1 MKKIIT
7 IALLIAFCTEP
18 SVFAA
23 TMNNVNQTNMQRQIS
38 SNQSA
43 IQNRQNM
50 QNMPVNYNQ
59 NMSRI
64 NTNQYNNQYS
74 NQYGNSYNNSYNNP
88 YNMNQMPYEEVQLNP
103 NAFSNNYQSSV
114 QNNQFF
120 ELSPIE
126 KLFNGKE
133 VEVSGNPLQQIGY
146 DLFTS
151 TTSSVNG
158 TAGKFDSNYKLNIGE
173 KVNVYLFGDSI
184 DVMAISGANLLN
196 PTTKTE
202 VDSKGFIFVQGIGL
216 VKAEN
221 RSIGEVENEVNRLA
235 SQKYKSIKV
244 KLTIASGQEFS
255 VFVYGQVNRPGKILV
270 GNNSSILDALNAAGG
285 VKKTGTLR
293 NITYTSNNKS
303 RSVDIYKALFSGN
316 DDGIILRPNDK
327 IFVDKIGE
335 VVAIKNGVTVPG
347 IYEIKNGEN
356 LQKVINFAGGLLP
369 ATQVTEVT
377 LTGYNA
383 NSKQRSAENIAWN
396 EAKNTKLKSG
406 DAVEFRELY
415 NTAENVVTIQGNVK
429 HPATY
434 AYKEGM
440 RLSDILKS
448 EDELLEET
456 FINQAVI
463 RRISGKDNSI
473 ETIPIFLKEFFA
485 GMNDPVLQPKDI
497 INVYKNTNSMFVD
510 VYGCINIPKHLT
522 YVTDMTLNDVM
533 TDIQFLESDVDD
545 KNSEDNKETEISYK
559 GSVEE
564 NNVQLTA
571 GTANSNKL
579 IPAENVAVEITGAD
593 GTTQV
598 YYLYDIM
605 INSDRIKTIPILP
618 EDKIFFRTLRGNEI
632 MKTVKVSGFVKKPGT
647 YTFVEGKRLVDMLE
661 MAGGL
666 TSEADLRGIVFK
678 RTNLQGK
685 QVELAHKNNER
696 DIKLIEGRMA
706 SAYKP
711 TEGDQESKM
720 QMLEMLKADDLTI
733 AKKYN
738 GQIALNI
745 KSNDLDKIRDLDNI
759 EVQDGD
765 DIYIPRTSNHVSVIG
780 EVYNEQSFVFKKGA
794 NAKYYI
800 KEVGGYTP
808 NANKFRLYKV
818 SVNGRAEKISNH
830 SDIEPGDTI
839 VVPRRIAGNDW
850 ITPVC
855 DTLKGIASIIVMAF
869 AINKW

>member
-1 MKKIIT
+1 MKKIF
-7 IALLIAFCTEP
+7 ALLLLMIFCFEPAAFAVQET
-18 SVFAA
+18 AA
-23 TMNNVNQTNMQRQIS
+23 ETKVQHF
-38 SNQSA
+38 QSEDEH
-43 IQNRQNM
+43 
-50 QNMPVNYNQ
+50 VH
-59 NMSRI
+59 
-64 NTNQYNNQYS
+64 
-74 NQYGNSYNNSYNNP
+74 
-88 YNMNQMPYEEVQLNP
+88 LD
-103 NAFSNNYQSSV
+103 AFDNNYQDVIDSKLPQAST
-114 QNNQFF
+114 
-120 ELSPIE
+120 LSPIE
-126 KLFNGKE
+126 KLFNDKS
-133 VEVSGNPLQQIGY
+133 VEVSGTPLKQVGY

-151 TTSSVNG
+151 TTSSVTG
-158 TAGKFDSNYKLNIGE
+158 TTGKYDNNYKLSIGE
-173 KVNVYLFGDSI
+173 RVNVYLYGDSL

-202 VDSKGFIFVQGIGL
+202 VDSKGAIFIQGVGL
-216 VKAEN
+216 IKAEN
-221 RSIGEVENEVNRLA
+221 RSLSDVEAEANRLA
-235 SQKYKSIKV
+235 SQKYKSLRV
-244 KLTIASGQEFS
+244 KLTVASGQEFS
-255 VFVYGQVNRPGKILV
+255 VFVYGQVARPGKILV
-270 GNNSSILDALNAAGG
+270 GNNSSVMDALNSAGG

-293 NITYTSNNKS
+293 NITYTSNGKS
-303 RSVDIYKALFSGN
+303 KSVDLYKALFSGN

-327 IFVDKIGE
+327 IFVDKIGD
-335 VVAIKNGVTVPG
+335 VVAVKNGVTVPG
-347 IYEIKNGEN
+347 IYEIKDGEN
-356 LQKVINFAGGLLP
+356 LQKIVTFAGGLLP

-377 LTGYNA
+377 LTGLDA
-383 NSKQRSAENIAWN
+383 SSKQRVAQNIAWDD
-396 EAKNTKLKSG
+396 AKNTKLKSG

-415 NTAENVVTIQGNVK
+415 NTAENIVTIQGNVK

-463 RRISGKDNSI
+463 RRVSGKDNSI
-473 ETIPIFLKEFFA
+473 ETIPVFLKEFFA
-485 GMNDPVLQPKDI
+485 GMNDPVLQPRDV

-522 YVTDMTLNDVM
+522 YTTGMTLNDVM
-533 TDIQFLESDVDD
+533 TDIQFLESDVDT
-545 KNSEDNKETEISYK
+545 KTPEETKEPEVSYK

-564 NNVQLTA
+564 NDVQLTA
-571 GTANSNKL
+571 ATANSNKL
-579 IPAENVAVEITGAD
+579 IPAENVAVEITSTNGAV
-593 GTTQV
+593 QL

-605 INSDRIKTIPILP
+605 INSDRIKSIKIMPD
-618 EDKIFFRTLRGNEI
+618 DKIFFRTLRGNEI
-632 MKTVKVSGFVKKPGT
+632 MKTVKVSGFVKKPGI
-647 YTFVEGKRLVDMLE
+647 YTFVEGKRLKDMIE
-661 MAGGL
+661 TAGGL
-666 TSEADLRGIVFK
+666 TQEADLRGIVFK

-696 DIKLIEGRMA
+696 DIKLIEGRIA

-711 TEGDQESKM
+711 TEGDQKSKM
-720 QMLEMLKADDLTI
+720 DMLEMLKADDLNI
-733 AKKYN
+733 ADKYN

-745 KSNDLDKIRDLDNI
+745 QSNNLDKIKDLDNI

-818 SVNGRAEKISNH
+818 SVNGRAEKISNG
-830 SDIEPGDTI
+830 SSIEPGDTI

>member
-1 MKKIIT
+1 MKKII
-7 IALLIAFCTEP
+7 ALLLLMTFCTEAYCFAEP
-18 SVFAA
+18 SIRQEESKVKQVQ
-23 TMNNVNQTNMQRQIS
+23 NEEEHVN
-38 SNQSA
+38 
-43 IQNRQNM
+43 
-50 QNMPVNYNQ
+50 
-59 NMSRI
+59 
-64 NTNQYNNQYS
+64 
-74 NQYGNSYNNSYNNP
+74 
-88 YNMNQMPYEEVQLNP
+88 LD
-103 NAFSNNYQSSV
+103 AFQNNYQNVINPQSV
-114 QNNQFF
+114 HTIQ
-120 ELSPIE
+120 LSPIE

-133 VEVSGNPLQQIGY
+133 SEITGTPLQQVGY

-158 TAGKFDSNYKLNIGE
+158 TAGKFDNNYKLSIGE
-173 KVNVYLFGDSI
+173 KVNVYLYGDSI

-196 PTTKTE
+196 PNTKTE
-202 VDSKGFIFVQGIGL
+202 VDSKGSIFIQGVGL

-221 RSIGEVENEVNRLA
+221 RTISEVENEANRLA

-244 KLTIASGQEFS
+244 KLTVASGQEFS

-270 GNNSSILDALNAAGG
+270 GNNSSIIDALNAAGG

-303 RSVDIYKALFSGN
+303 KNVDIYKALFSGN

-327 IFVDKIGE
+327 IFVDRIGD

-356 LQKVINFAGGLLP
+356 LQKIITFAGGLLP

-377 LTGYNA
+377 LTGYDA
-383 NSKQRSAENIAWN
+383 NSKQRTAENIAWN

-415 NTAENVVTIQGNVK
+415 NTAENIVTIQGNVK

-473 ETIPIFLKEFFA
+473 ETIPVFLKEFFA
-485 GMNDPVLQPKDI
+485 GMNDPVLKPKDI
-497 INVYKNTNSMFVD
+497 INVYKHTNSMFVD
-510 VYGCINIPKHLT
+510 VYGCVNIPKHLT
-522 YVTDMTLNDVM
+522 YTSNMMLNDVM
-533 TDIQFLESDVDD
+533 TDIQFLESDVDVKD
-545 KNSEDNKETEISYK
+545 TEDTKEPEVAYK

-564 NNVQLTA
+564 NDVQLA
-571 GTANSNKL
+571 GGTANSNKL
-579 IPAENVAVEITGAD
+579 IPAENVAVEITSTD

-605 INSDRIKTIPILP
+605 INSDRIKSIAIMP
-618 EDKIFFRTLRGNEI
+618 EDKIFFRTLRGNEV
-632 MKTVKVSGFVKKPGT
+632 MKTVKVSGFVKKPGVF
-647 YTFVEGKRLVDMLE
+647 TFVEGKRLKDMIE

-666 TSEADLRGIVFK
+666 TSEADLRGVVFK

-711 TEGDQESKM
+711 TEGDQKSKM
-720 QMLEMLKADDLTI
+720 EMLEMLKADDLTL
-733 AKKYN
+733 ATKYN

-745 KSNDLDKIRDLDNI
+745 KSNDLDKIKDIDNI

-780 EVYNEQSFVFKKGA
+780 EVYNEQSFVYKKGS

-818 SVNGRAEKISNH
+818 SVNGRAEKIGNGSN
-830 SDIEPGDTI
+830 IEPGDTI

>member
-1 MKKIIT
+1 MKKII
-7 IALLIAFCTEP
+7 ALLLLMTFCTETG
-18 SVFAA
+18 VFAS
-23 TMNNVNQTNMQRQIS
+23 TINNPNQMNTSSTSQMNMQYQYQGTQSQNVSSKLRQV
-38 SNQSA
+38 
-43 IQNRQNM
+43 QN
-50 QNMPVNYNQ
+50 
-59 NMSRI
+59 
-64 NTNQYNNQYS
+64 
-74 NQYGNSYNNSYNNP
+74 
-88 YNMNQMPYEEVQLNP
+88 EEVQLNT
-103 NAFSNNYQSSV
+103 NAFSNNYQTSL
-114 QNNQFF
+114 QTNQQTF

-133 VEVSGNPLQQIGY
+133 SEITGTPLQQVGY

-158 TAGKFDSNYKLNIGE
+158 TAGKFDNNYKLSIGE
-173 KVNVYLFGDSI
+173 KVNVYLYGDSI

-202 VDSKGFIFVQGIGL
+202 VDSKGSIFIQGVGL

-221 RSIGEVENEVNRLA
+221 RTISEVENEANRLA

-244 KLTIASGQEFS
+244 KLTVASGQEFS

-270 GNNSSILDALNAAGG
+270 GNNSSIIDALNAAGG

-303 RSVDIYKALFSGN
+303 KNVDIYKALFSGN

-327 IFVDKIGE
+327 IFVDRIGD

-356 LQKVINFAGGLLP
+356 LQKIITFAGGLLP

-377 LTGYNA
+377 LTGYDA
-383 NSKQRSAENIAWN
+383 NSKQRTAENIAWN

-406 DAVEFRELY
+406 DAIEFRELY
-415 NTAENVVTIQGNVK
+415 NTAENIVTIQGNVK

-473 ETIPIFLKEFFA
+473 ETIPVFLKEFFA
-485 GMNDPVLQPKDI
+485 GMNDPVLKPKDI

-510 VYGCINIPKHLT
+510 VYGCVNIPKHLT
-522 YVTDMTLNDVM
+522 YTSNMMLNDVM
-533 TDIQFLESDVDD
+533 TDIQFLESDVDVKD
-545 KNSEDNKETEISYK
+545 TEDTKEPEVAYK

-564 NNVQLTA
+564 NDVQLTA

-579 IPAENVAVEITGAD
+579 IPAENVAVEITSTD

-605 INSDRIKTIPILP
+605 INSDRIKSIPIMP
-618 EDKIFFRTLRGNEI
+618 EDKIFFRTLRGNEV
-632 MKTVKVSGFVKKPGT
+632 MKTVKVSGFVKKPGVF
-647 YTFVEGKRLVDMLE
+647 TFVEGKRLKDMIE

-666 TSEADLRGIVFK
+666 TSEADLRGVVFK

-711 TEGDQESKM
+711 TEADQESKM
-720 QMLEMLKADDLTI
+720 QMLEMLKADDLTL
-733 AKKYN
+733 ATKYN

-780 EVYNEQSFVFKKGA
+780 EVYNEQSFVYKKGS

-818 SVNGRAEKISNH
+818 SVNGRAEKIGNGSN
-830 SDIEPGDTI
+830 IEPGDTI

>member
-1 MKKIIT
+1 MKKIF
-7 IALLIAFCTEP
+7 ALLLIITFCFEPAAFA
-18 SVFAA
+18 V
-23 TMNNVNQTNMQRQIS
+23 VN
-38 SNQSA
+38 
-43 IQNRQNM
+43 
-50 QNMPVNYNQ
+50 
-59 NMSRI
+59 
-64 NTNQYNNQYS
+64 NTNSQSQNQQQMNAQVQMTQGAAYS
-74 NQYGNSYNNSYNNP
+74 NY
-88 YNMNQMPYEEVQLNP
+88 QMPTTQYQPQSQAVSSRLRQVQNEEVELNT
-103 NAFSNNYQSSV
+103 NAFSNNYQTSLQTNS
-114 QNNQFF
+114 QFSM
-120 ELSPIE
+120 LSPIE

-133 VEVSGNPLQQIGY
+133 SELTGTPLQQVGY

-151 TTSSVNG
+151 TTSSMTG
-158 TAGKFDSNYKLNIGE
+158 TTGKFDNNYKLNIGE
-173 KVNVYLFGDSI
+173 RVNVYLYGDSM

-202 VDSKGFIFVQGIGL
+202 VDSKGSIFIQGVGL
-216 VKAEN
+216 IKAEN
-221 RSIGEVENEVNRLA
+221 RTISEVESEANRLA
-235 SQKYKSIKV
+235 SQKYKSLRV
-244 KLTIASGQEFS
+244 KLTVASGQEFS
-255 VFVYGQVNRPGKILV
+255 VFVYGQVTRPGKILV
-270 GNNSSILDALNAAGG
+270 GNNSSVMDALNAAGG

-293 NITYTSNNKS
+293 NITYTSNGKS
-303 RSVDIYKALFSGN
+303 KSVDLYKALFSGN

-327 IFVDKIGE
+327 IFVDKIGD

-347 IYEIKNGEN
+347 IYEIKEGEN
-356 LQKVINFAGGLLP
+356 LQKIITFAGGLLP

-377 LTGYNA
+377 LTGLDA
-383 NSKQRSAENIAWN
+383 TSKQRVAQNIAWN
-396 EAKNTKLKSG
+396 DAKNTKLKSG

-485 GMNDPVLQPKDI
+485 GMNDPVLQPKDV

-522 YVTDMTLNDVM
+522 YITGMTLNDVM
-533 TDIQFLESDVDD
+533 TDIQFLESDVDT
-545 KNSEDNKETEISYK
+545 KTPEETKEPEVSYK
-559 GSVEE
+559 GSVEK
-564 NNVQLTA
+564 NDVQLA
-571 GTANSNKL
+571 AATANSNKL
-579 IPAENVAVEITGAD
+579 IPAENIAVEITSTNGA
-593 GTTQV
+593 TQV

-605 INSDRIKTIPILP
+605 INSDRIKSIPIMP
-618 EDKIFFRTLRGNEI
+618 DDKIFFRTLRGNEV
-632 MKTVKVSGFVKKPGT
+632 MKTVKVSGFVKKPGI
-647 YTFVEGKRLVDMLE
+647 YTFVEGKRLVDMIE

-666 TSEADLRGIVFK
+666 TQEADLRGIVFK

-696 DIKLIEGRMA
+696 DIKLIEGRIA

-711 TEGDQESKM
+711 TEGDQKSKM
-720 QMLEMLKADDLTI
+720 DMLEMLKADDQNI
-733 AKKYN
+733 ANKYN

-745 KSNDLDKIRDLDNI
+745 QNNNLDKIKDLDNI

-818 SVNGRAEKISNH
+818 SVNGRAEKISNG
-830 SDIEPGDTI
+830 SSIEPGDTI

>member
-1 MKKIIT
+1 MKKII
-7 IALLIAFCTEP
+7 ALLLILTFSTELTAFASAAGVSARLRDVQEEDIELNADAFSDNYQP
-18 SVFAA
+18 SV
-23 TMNNVNQTNMQRQIS
+23 QTAMEPHN
-38 SNQSA
+38 
-43 IQNRQNM
+43 
-50 QNMPVNYNQ
+50 
-59 NMSRI
+59 
-64 NTNQYNNQYS
+64 
-74 NQYGNSYNNSYNNP
+74 
-88 YNMNQMPYEEVQLNP
+88 
-103 NAFSNNYQSSV
+103 
-114 QNNQFF
+114 
-120 ELSPIE
+120 LSPIE

-133 VEVSGNPLQQIGY
+133 SEVTGTPLRQIGY

-151 TTSSVNG
+151 TSSSVNG
-158 TAGKFDSNYKLNIGE
+158 TAGKFDGNYRLSIGE
-173 KVNVYLFGDSI
+173 KVNVYLYGDSI
-184 DVMAISGANLLN
+184 DVMAISGTNLLH
-196 PTTKTE
+196 PTTRTE
-202 VDSKGFIFVQGIGL
+202 VDSKGYIFVQGIGL

-221 RSIGEVENEVNRLA
+221 RSIAEVEGEVNRMA
-235 SQKYKSIKV
+235 SQKFKSLKV
-244 KLTIASGQEFS
+244 KLTVATGQEFS
-255 VFVYGQVNRPGKILV
+255 VFVYGQVNRPGRILV

-293 NITYTSNNKS
+293 NITYSSNGKT
-303 RSVDIYKALFSGN
+303 RGVDLYKALFSGN

-327 IFVDKIGE
+327 IFVDKVGS

-347 IYEIKNGEN
+347 IYEIKSGED
-356 LQKVINFAGGLLP
+356 LQSIVTFAGGILP

-377 LTGYNA
+377 LTGYDTA
-383 NSKQRSAENIAWN
+383 SKQRTAENVAWN
-396 EAKNTKLKSG
+396 EAKTTKLKSG
-406 DAVEFRELY
+406 DSVEFRELY
-415 NTAENVVTIQGNVK
+415 NMAENIVTIQGNVK
-429 HPATY
+429 HPTTY

-473 ETIPIFLKEFFA
+473 ETIPVFLKEFFA
-485 GMNDPVLQPKDI
+485 GMNDPVLKPRDI
-497 INVYKNTNSMFVD
+497 INVYRNTNSMFVD
-510 VYGCINIPKHLT
+510 VYGCINTPKHLT
-522 YVTDMTLNDVM
+522 YTSNMTLNDVM
-533 TDIQFLESDVDD
+533 TDIQFLESDVEVKDD
-545 KNSEDNKETEISYK
+545 ADSNEAEVSYK

-564 NNVQLTA
+564 NEVQLTA

-579 IPAENVAVEITGAD
+579 LPAENVAVEITSASGA
-593 GTTQV
+593 TRV

-605 INSDRIKTIPILP
+605 INSDRIKTIPIAP
-618 EDKIFFRTLRGNEI
+618 DDKIFFRTLRGNEV

-647 YTFVEGKRLVDMLE
+647 YTFVEGKRLVDMIEL
-661 MAGGL
+661 AGGL
-666 TSEADLRGIVFK
+666 TPEADLRGVVFK

-696 DIKLIEGRMA
+696 DIKLLEGRIA

-711 TEGDQESKM
+711 SEGDQQAKM
-720 QMLEMLKADDLTI
+720 QMLEMLKEDNHTI
-733 AKKYN
+733 ARKYN

-745 KSNDLDKIRDLDNI
+745 KNNDLNKVKDIDNI

-765 DIYIPRTSNHVSVIG
+765 DIYIPRVSNHVSVIG
-780 EVYNEQSFVFKKGA
+780 EVYNEQSFVYKKGS
-794 NAKYYI
+794 NARYYI

-818 SVNGRAEKISNH
+818 SVNGRAEKISSCSN
-830 SDIEPGDTI
+830 IEPGDTI

-850 ITPVC
+850 ITPIC

>member
-23 TMNNVNQTNMQRQIS
+23 TMNNVNQTNMQRQIN

-74 NQYGNSYNNSYNNP
+74 NQYGNSYNNS

>member
-1 MKKIIT
+1 MKKIF
-7 IALLIAFCTEP
+7 ALLLLTIFCFEPAAF
-18 SVFAA
+18 AI
-23 TMNNVNQTNMQRQIS
+23 VN
-38 SNQSA
+38 
-43 IQNRQNM
+43 
-50 QNMPVNYNQ
+50 
-59 NMSRI
+59 
-64 NTNQYNNQYS
+64 NTNSQIQG
-74 NQYGNSYNNSYNNP
+74 QP
-88 YNMNQMPYEEVQLNP
+88 QMNAQVQMTNGVQQTSISAPQSQSVSSRLRQVQNEEVELNT
-103 NAFSNNYQSSV
+103 NAFSNNYQSSL
-114 QNNQFF
+114 QTNPQAAL
-120 ELSPIE
+120 LSPIE

-133 VEVSGNPLQQIGY
+133 SEISGTPLQQVGY

-151 TTSSVNG
+151 TTSSMTG
-158 TAGKFDSNYKLNIGE
+158 TTGKFDNNYKLNIGE
-173 KVNVYLFGDSI
+173 RVNVYLYGDSL

-202 VDSKGFIFVQGIGL
+202 VDSKGSIFIQGVGL

-221 RSIGEVENEVNRLA
+221 RTISEVENEANRLA
-235 SQKYKSIKV
+235 SQKYKSLRV
-244 KLTIASGQEFS
+244 KLTVASGQEFS
-255 VFVYGQVNRPGKILV
+255 VFVYGQVTRPGKILV
-270 GNNSSILDALNAAGG
+270 GNNSSVMDALNAAGG

-293 NITYTSNNKS
+293 NITYTSNGKS
-303 RSVDIYKALFSGN
+303 KSVDLYKALFSGN

-327 IFVDKIGE
+327 IFVDKIGD

-347 IYEIKNGEN
+347 IYEIKEGEN
-356 LQKVINFAGGLLP
+356 LQKIITFAGGLLP

-377 LTGYNA
+377 LTGLDA
-383 NSKQRSAENIAWN
+383 NSKQRVAQNIAWN

-415 NTAENVVTIQGNVK
+415 NTAENIVTIQGNVK

-473 ETIPIFLKEFFA
+473 ETIPVFLKEFFA
-485 GMNDPVLQPKDI
+485 GMNDPVLQPRDI

-510 VYGCINIPKHLT
+510 VYGCINLPKHLT
-522 YVTDMTLNDVM
+522 YTTGMTLNDVM
-533 TDIQFLESDVDD
+533 TDIQFLESDVDA
-545 KNSEDNKETEISYK
+545 KTPEETKEPEVSYK
-559 GSVEE
+559 GSVEKDD
-564 NNVQLTA
+564 VQLA
-571 GTANSNKL
+571 GGTANSNKL
-579 IPAENVAVEITGAD
+579 IPAENVAVEITSSTGA
-593 GTTQV
+593 TQV

-605 INSDRIKTIPILP
+605 INSDRIKSIPIMP
-618 EDKIFFRTLRGNEI
+618 DDKIFFRTLRGNEV
-632 MKTVKVSGFVKKPGT
+632 MKTVKVSGFVKKPGI
-647 YTFVEGKRLVDMLE
+647 YTFVEGKRLVDMIE

-666 TSEADLRGIVFK
+666 TQEADLRGIVFK

-696 DIKLIEGRMA
+696 DIKLIEGRIA

-711 TEGDQESKM
+711 TEGDQKSKM
-720 QMLEMLKADDLTI
+720 DMLEMLKADDMNI
-733 AKKYN
+733 ADKYN

-745 KSNDLDKIRDLDNI
+745 QNNNLDKIKDIDNI

-818 SVNGRAEKISNH
+818 SVNGRAEKISNG
-830 SDIEPGDTI
+830 SSIEPGDTI

>member
-1 MKKIIT
+1 MKKII
-7 IALLIAFCTEP
+7 ALLLLMTFCTEAYCFAEP
-18 SVFAA
+18 SIRQEESKVKQVQ
-23 TMNNVNQTNMQRQIS
+23 NEEEHVN
-38 SNQSA
+38 
-43 IQNRQNM
+43 
-50 QNMPVNYNQ
+50 
-59 NMSRI
+59 
-64 NTNQYNNQYS
+64 
-74 NQYGNSYNNSYNNP
+74 
-88 YNMNQMPYEEVQLNP
+88 LD
-103 NAFSNNYQSSV
+103 AFQNNYQNVINPQSV
-114 QNNQFF
+114 HTIQ
-120 ELSPIE
+120 LSPIE

-133 VEVSGNPLQQIGY
+133 SEITGTPLQQVGY

-158 TAGKFDSNYKLNIGE
+158 TAGKFDNNYKLSIGE
-173 KVNVYLFGDSI
+173 KVNVYLYGDSI

-196 PTTKTE
+196 PNTKTE
-202 VDSKGFIFVQGIGL
+202 VDSKGSIFIQGVGL

-221 RSIGEVENEVNRLA
+221 RTISEVENEANRLA

-244 KLTIASGQEFS
+244 KLTVASGQEFS

-270 GNNSSILDALNAAGG
+270 GNNSSIIDALNAAGG

-303 RSVDIYKALFSGN
+303 KNVDIYKALFSGN

-327 IFVDKIGE
+327 IFVDRIGD

-356 LQKVINFAGGLLP
+356 LQKIITFAGGLLP

-377 LTGYNA
+377 LTGYDT
-383 NSKQRSAENIAWN
+383 NSKQRTAENIAWN

-415 NTAENVVTIQGNVK
+415 NTAENIVTIQGNVK

-473 ETIPIFLKEFFA
+473 ETIPVFLKEFFA
-485 GMNDPVLQPKDI
+485 GMNDPVLKPKDI

-510 VYGCINIPKHLT
+510 VYGCVNIPKHLT
-522 YVTDMTLNDVM
+522 YTSNMMLNDVM
-533 TDIQFLESDVDD
+533 TDLQFLESDVDV
-545 KNSEDNKETEISYK
+545 KETEDTKEPEVAYK

-564 NNVQLTA
+564 NDVQLA
-571 GTANSNKL
+571 GGTANSNKL
-579 IPAENVAVEITGAD
+579 IPAENVAVEITSTD

-605 INSDRIKTIPILP
+605 INSDRIKSIAIMP
-618 EDKIFFRTLRGNEI
+618 EDKIFFRTLRGNEV
-632 MKTVKVSGFVKKPGT
+632 MKTVKVSGFVKKPGVF
-647 YTFVEGKRLVDMLE
+647 TFVEGKRLKDMIE

-666 TSEADLRGIVFK
+666 TSEADLRGVVFK

-711 TEGDQESKM
+711 TEGDQKSKM
-720 QMLEMLKADDLTI
+720 EMLEMLKADDLTL
-733 AKKYN
+733 ATKYN

-745 KSNDLDKIRDLDNI
+745 KSNDLDKIKDIDNI

-780 EVYNEQSFVFKKGA
+780 EVYNEQSFVYKKGS

-818 SVNGRAEKISNH
+818 SVNGRAEKIGNGSN
-830 SDIEPGDTI
+830 IEPGDTI

>member
-1 MKKIIT
+1 MKKII
-7 IALLIAFCTEP
+7 ALLLLMTFCTEAYCFAEP
-18 SVFAA
+18 SIRQEESKVKQVQ
-23 TMNNVNQTNMQRQIS
+23 NEEEHVN
-38 SNQSA
+38 
-43 IQNRQNM
+43 
-50 QNMPVNYNQ
+50 
-59 NMSRI
+59 
-64 NTNQYNNQYS
+64 
-74 NQYGNSYNNSYNNP
+74 
-88 YNMNQMPYEEVQLNP
+88 LD
-103 NAFSNNYQSSV
+103 AFQNNYQNVINPQSV
-114 QNNQFF
+114 HTIQ
-120 ELSPIE
+120 LSPIE

-133 VEVSGNPLQQIGY
+133 SEITGTPLQQVGY

-158 TAGKFDSNYKLNIGE
+158 TAGKFDNNYKLSIGE
-173 KVNVYLFGDSI
+173 KVNVYLYGDSI

-196 PTTKTE
+196 PNTKTE
-202 VDSKGFIFVQGIGL
+202 VDSKGSIFIQGVGL

-221 RSIGEVENEVNRLA
+221 RTISEVENEANRLA

-244 KLTIASGQEFS
+244 KLTVASGQEFS

-270 GNNSSILDALNAAGG
+270 GNNSSIIDALNAAGG

-303 RSVDIYKALFSGN
+303 KNVDIYKALFSGN

-327 IFVDKIGE
+327 IFVDRIGD

-356 LQKVINFAGGLLP
+356 LQKIITFAGGLLP

-377 LTGYNA
+377 LTGYDA
-383 NSKQRSAENIAWN
+383 NSKQRTAENIAWN

-415 NTAENVVTIQGNVK
+415 NTAENIVTIQGNVK

-473 ETIPIFLKEFFA
+473 ETIPVFLKEFFA
-485 GMNDPVLQPKDI
+485 GMNDPVLKPKDI

-510 VYGCINIPKHLT
+510 VYGCVNIPKHLT
-522 YVTDMTLNDVM
+522 YTSNMMLNDVM
-533 TDIQFLESDVDD
+533 TDIQFLESDVDVKD
-545 KNSEDNKETEISYK
+545 TEDTKEPEIAYK

-564 NNVQLTA
+564 NDVQLA
-571 GTANSNKL
+571 GGTANSNKL
-579 IPAENVAVEITGAD
+579 IPAENVAVEITSTD

-605 INSDRIKTIPILP
+605 INSDRIKTIPIMP
-618 EDKIFFRTLRGNEI
+618 EDKIFFRTLRGNEV
-632 MKTVKVSGFVKKPGT
+632 MKTVKVSGFVKKPGVF
-647 YTFVEGKRLVDMLE
+647 TFVEGKRLKDMIE

-666 TSEADLRGIVFK
+666 TSEADLRGVVFK

-711 TEGDQESKM
+711 TEGDQKSKM
-720 QMLEMLKADDLTI
+720 EMLEMLKADDLTL
-733 AKKYN
+733 ATKYN

-780 EVYNEQSFVFKKGA
+780 EVYNEQSFVYKKGS

>member
-1 MKKIIT
+1 MKKL
-7 IALLIAFCTEP
+7 IALLLLTTFCTETT
-18 SVFAA
+18 VFAA
-23 TMNNVNQTNMQRQIS
+23 TINNGVNQTMINRQIGT
-38 SNQSA
+38 QPPVVM
-43 IQNRQNM
+43 QNRQT
-50 QNMPVNYNQ
+50 MPT
-59 NMSRI
+59 
-64 NTNQYNNQYS
+64 NTNINSINSNQYVNSNQYS
-74 NQYGNSYNNSYNNP
+74 NINQNN
-88 YNMNQMPYEEVQLNP
+88 NQIPYEEINLNQ
-103 NAFSNNYQSSV
+103 NAFNNNYQTSV
-114 QNNQFF
+114 QTNQQIF

-133 VEVSGNPLQQIGY
+133 VEVTGKPLQQVGY

-158 TAGKFDSNYKLNIGE
+158 TTGKFDNNYKLSIGE

-184 DVMAISGANLLN
+184 DIMAISGANLLN

-202 VDSKGFIFVQGIGL
+202 VDSKGCIFVQGLGL

-221 RSIGEVENEVNRLA
+221 RSISEVENEVNRLA
-235 SQKYKSIKV
+235 SQKYKSLKV
-244 KLTIASGQEFS
+244 KLTVATGQEFS

-270 GNNSSILDALNAAGG
+270 GNNSSVLDALNAAGG

-303 RSVDIYKALFSGN
+303 KNVDIYKALFSGN

-327 IFVDKIGE
+327 IFVDKIGD
-335 VVAIKNGVTVPG
+335 VVAVKNGVTVPG
-347 IYEIKNGEN
+347 IYEIKAGESI
-356 LQKVINFAGGLLP
+356 QKIITFAGGLLP

-377 LTGYNA
+377 LTGYDL
-383 NSKQRSAENIAWN
+383 NSKQRTAENIAWN
-396 EAKNTKLKSG
+396 DAKNTKLKSG
-406 DAVEFRELY
+406 DSIEFRELY
-415 NTAENVVTIQGNVK
+415 NTAENIVTIQGNVK
-429 HPATY
+429 HPATF

-510 VYGCINIPKHLT
+510 VYGCVNIPKHLT
-522 YVTDMTLNDVM
+522 YTSGMTLNDVM
-533 TDIQFLESDVDD
+533 TDIQFLESDVDT
-545 KNSEDNKETEISYK
+545 KTTEENKEPEISYK
-559 GSVEE
+559 GSVEA
-564 NNVQLTA
+564 NDIQLTA

-579 IPAENVAVEITGAD
+579 IPAENVAVEITSSDGA
-593 GTTQV
+593 TQV

-605 INSDRIKTIPILP
+605 INSDRIKTITIMP
-618 EDKIFFRTLRGNEI
+618 EDKIFFRTLRGNEV
-632 MKTVKVSGFVKKPGT
+632 MKTVKVSGFVKKPGI
-647 YTFVEGKRLVDMLE
+647 YTFVEGKKLVDMLE

-711 TEGDQESKM
+711 SEGDQKTKLD
-720 QMLEMLKADDLTI
+720 MLEMLKADDLTL
-733 AKKYN
+733 ANKYN

-745 KSNDLDKIRDLDNI
+745 KSNDLDKIKDLDNI

-780 EVYNEQSFVFKKGA
+780 EVYNEQSFVYKKGS
-794 NAKYYI
+794 NARYYI

>member
-1 MKKIIT
+1 MYNPN
-7 IALLIAFCTEP
+7 F
-18 SVFAA
+18 
-23 TMNNVNQTNMQRQIS
+23 NN
-38 SNQSA
+38 
-43 IQNRQNM
+43 
-50 QNMPVNYNQ
+50 
-59 NMSRI
+59 I
-64 NTNQYNNQYS
+64 NS
-74 NQYGNSYNNSYNNP
+74 NQYQNIPNTNI
-88 YNMNQMPYEEVQLNP
+88 QTPYEEIKLNP
-103 NAFSNNYQSSV
+103 NAFSNNYQTSI
-114 QNNQFF
+114 QTNNLGF

-133 VEVSGNPLQQIGY
+133 SEITGTPLQQVGY

-158 TAGKFDSNYKLNIGE
+158 TAGKFDNNYKLSIGE
-173 KVNVYLFGDSI
+173 KVNVYLYGDSI

-202 VDSKGFIFVQGIGL
+202 VDSKGSIFIQGVGL

-221 RSIGEVENEVNRLA
+221 RTISEVENEANRLA

-244 KLTIASGQEFS
+244 KLTVASGQEFS

-270 GNNSSILDALNAAGG
+270 GNNSSIIDALNAAGG

-303 RSVDIYKALFSGN
+303 KNVDIYKALFSGN

-327 IFVDKIGE
+327 IFVDRIGD

-356 LQKVINFAGGLLP
+356 LQKIITFAGGLLP

-377 LTGYNA
+377 LTGYDT
-383 NSKQRSAENIAWN
+383 NSKQRTAENIAWN

-415 NTAENVVTIQGNVK
+415 NTAENIVTIQGNVK

-473 ETIPIFLKEFFA
+473 ETIPVFLKEFFA
-485 GMNDPVLQPKDI
+485 GMNDPVLKPKDI

-510 VYGCINIPKHLT
+510 VYGCVNIPKHLT
-522 YVTDMTLNDVM
+522 YTSNMMLNDVM
-533 TDIQFLESDVDD
+533 TDIQFLESDVDVKD
-545 KNSEDNKETEISYK
+545 TEDTKEPEVAYK

-564 NNVQLTA
+564 NDVQLTA

-579 IPAENVAVEITGAD
+579 IPAENVAVEITSTD

-605 INSDRIKTIPILP
+605 INSDRIKSIPIMP
-618 EDKIFFRTLRGNEI
+618 EDKIFFRTLRGNEV
-632 MKTVKVSGFVKKPGT
+632 MKTVKVSGFVKKPGVF
-647 YTFVEGKRLVDMLE
+647 TFVEGKRLKDMIE

-666 TSEADLRGIVFK
+666 TTEADLRGVVFK

-711 TEGDQESKM
+711 TEGDQKSKM
-720 QMLEMLKADDLTI
+720 EMLEMLKADDLTL
-733 AKKYN
+733 ATKYN

-780 EVYNEQSFVFKKGA
+780 EVYNEQSFVYKKGS

>member
-1 MKKIIT
+1 MKKII
-7 IALLIAFCTEP
+7 ALLLLITFCTEAG
-18 SVFAA
+18 VFAS
-23 TMNNVNQTNMQRQIS
+23 TINNSGNQIMTNNKTGKQ
-38 SNQSA
+38 NQSMM
-43 IQNRQNM
+43 M
-50 QNMPVNYNQ
+50 QNSQTMYNP
-59 NMSRI
+59 NFNNI
-64 NTNQYNNQYS
+64 NS
-74 NQYGNSYNNSYNNP
+74 NQYQNIPNTNI
-88 YNMNQMPYEEVQLNP
+88 QTPYEEIKLNP
-103 NAFSNNYQSSV
+103 NAFSNNYQTSI
-114 QNNQFF
+114 QTNNLGF

-133 VEVSGNPLQQIGY
+133 SEITGTPLQQVGY

-158 TAGKFDSNYKLNIGE
+158 TAGKFDNNYKLSIGE
-173 KVNVYLFGDSI
+173 KVNVYLYGDSI

-202 VDSKGFIFVQGIGL
+202 VDSKGSIFIQGVGL

-221 RSIGEVENEVNRLA
+221 RTISEVENEANRLA

-244 KLTIASGQEFS
+244 KLTVASGQEFS

-270 GNNSSILDALNAAGG
+270 GNNSSIIDALNAAGG

-303 RSVDIYKALFSGN
+303 KNVDIYKALFSGN

-327 IFVDKIGE
+327 IFVDRIGD

-356 LQKVINFAGGLLP
+356 LQKIITFAGGLLP

-377 LTGYNA
+377 LTGYDT
-383 NSKQRSAENIAWN
+383 NSKQRTAENIAWN

-415 NTAENVVTIQGNVK
+415 NTAENIVTIQGNVK

-473 ETIPIFLKEFFA
+473 ETIPVFLKEFFA
-485 GMNDPVLQPKDI
+485 GMNDPVLKPKDI

-510 VYGCINIPKHLT
+510 VYGCVNIPKHLT
-522 YVTDMTLNDVM
+522 YTSNMMLNDVM
-533 TDIQFLESDVDD
+533 TDIQFLESDVDVKD
-545 KNSEDNKETEISYK
+545 TEDTKEPEVAYK

-564 NNVQLTA
+564 NDVQLTA

-579 IPAENVAVEITGAD
+579 IPAENVAVEITSTD

-605 INSDRIKTIPILP
+605 INSDRIKSIPIMP
-618 EDKIFFRTLRGNEI
+618 EDKIFFRTLRGNEV
-632 MKTVKVSGFVKKPGT
+632 MKTVKVSGFVKKPGVF
-647 YTFVEGKRLVDMLE
+647 TFVEGKRLKDMIE

-666 TSEADLRGIVFK
+666 TTEADLRGVVFK

-711 TEGDQESKM
+711 TEGDQKSKM
-720 QMLEMLKADDLTI
+720 EMLEMLKADDLTL
-733 AKKYN
+733 ATKYN

-780 EVYNEQSFVFKKGA
+780 EVYNEQSFVYKKGS

>member
-1 MKKIIT
+1 MKRIIA
-7 IALLIAFCTEP
+7 ILLLMTFFTQI
-18 SVFAA
+18 SVFASLG
-23 TMNNVNQTNMQRQIS
+23 IS
-38 SNQSA
+38 QEE
-43 IQNRQNM
+43 
-50 QNMPVNYNQ
+50 
-59 NMSRI
+59 SRI
-64 NTNQYNNQYS
+64 KQIQ
-74 NQYGNSYNNSYNNP
+74 
-88 YNMNQMPYEEVQLNP
+88 YEEEHVNLD
-103 NAFSNNYQSSV
+103 AFKNNYQNVIDTNS
-114 QNNQFF
+114 QNNIQ
-120 ELSPIE
+120 LSPIE

-133 VEVSGNPLQQIGY
+133 SEITGTPLQQVGY
-146 DLFTS
+146 DLFTPTNSSLNS
-151 TTSSVNG
+151 TT
-158 TAGKFDSNYKLNIGE
+158 GKFDNNYKLNIGE
-173 KVNVYLFGDSI
+173 KVNVYLYGDSI
-184 DVMAISGANLLN
+184 DVMAISGSSLLN
-196 PTTKTE
+196 PTIKTE
-202 VDSKGFIFVQGIGL
+202 VDSKGSIFIQGIGL

-221 RSIGEVENEVNRLA
+221 RTISEVENEANRLA

-244 KLTIASGQEFS
+244 KLTVASGQDFS
-255 VFVYGQVNRPGKILV
+255 VFVYGQVNRPGKILL
-270 GNNSSILDALNAAGG
+270 GNNSSIIDALNAAGG

-293 NITYTSNNKS
+293 NITYSSNNKS
-303 RSVDIYKALFSGN
+303 KNVDIYQTLFAGN

-327 IFVDKIGE
+327 IFVDKIGD

-347 IYEIKNGEN
+347 IYEIKSNED
-356 LQKVINFAGGLLP
+356 LQKIITFAGGLLP

-377 LTGYNA
+377 LIGYDA
-383 NSKQRSAENIAWN
+383 NSKQRTAANIAWN

-406 DAVEFRELY
+406 DSVEFRELY
-415 NTAENVVTIQGNVK
+415 NTAENIVTIQGNVK

-440 RLSDILKS
+440 RLSDILQS

-473 ETIPIFLKEFFA
+473 QTIPVFLKEFFA
-485 GMNDPVLQPKDI
+485 GMNDPILQPRDI
-497 INVYKNTNSMFVD
+497 INVYKNTNSTFVD
-510 VYGCINIPKHLT
+510 IYGCVNTPKHLT
-522 YVTDMTLNDVM
+522 YTTNMVLNDVM
-533 TDIQFLESDVDD
+533 TDIQFLESDIDIKDTVE
-545 KNSEDNKETEISYK
+545 SKEQEVSYK
-559 GSVEE
+559 GTVED
-564 NNVQLTA
+564 NNVQLNA
-571 GTANSNKL
+571 VTANSNKL
-579 IPAENVAVEITGAD
+579 IPAENVAVEITSSNGA
-593 GTTQV
+593 TQV

-605 INSDRIKTIPILP
+605 INSDRIKSIAIMP
-618 EDKIFFRTLRGNEI
+618 EDKIFFRTLRGNEV
-632 MKTVKVSGFVKKPGT
+632 MKTVKVSGFVKKPGV
-647 YTFVEGKRLVDMLE
+647 YTFVEGKRLKDMIEL
-661 MAGGL
+661 AGGL
-666 TSEADLRGIVFK
+666 TSESDLRGIVFK

-711 TEGDQESKM
+711 TEADQKSKM
-720 QMLEMLKADDLTI
+720 EMLEMLKADDSTLST
-733 AKKYN
+733 KYN
-738 GQIALNI
+738 GQISLNI
-745 KSNDLDKIRDLDNI
+745 KSNDLDKIKDLDNV

-780 EVYNEQSFVFKKGA
+780 EVYNEQSFVYKKGS

-818 SVNGRAEKISNH
+818 SVSGRAEKISNH
-830 SDIEPGDTI
+830 SKIEPGDTI

>member
-1 MKKIIT
+1 MKKII
-7 IALLIAFCTEP
+7 ALLLLMTFCTEAYCFAEP
-18 SVFAA
+18 SIRQEESKVKQVQ
-23 TMNNVNQTNMQRQIS
+23 NEEEHVN
-38 SNQSA
+38 
-43 IQNRQNM
+43 
-50 QNMPVNYNQ
+50 
-59 NMSRI
+59 
-64 NTNQYNNQYS
+64 
-74 NQYGNSYNNSYNNP
+74 
-88 YNMNQMPYEEVQLNP
+88 LD
-103 NAFSNNYQSSV
+103 AFQNNYQNVINPQSV
-114 QNNQFF
+114 HTIQ
-120 ELSPIE
+120 LSPIE

-133 VEVSGNPLQQIGY
+133 SEITGTPLQQVGY

-158 TAGKFDSNYKLNIGE
+158 TAGKFDNNYKLSIGE
-173 KVNVYLFGDSI
+173 KVNVYLYGDSI

-196 PTTKTE
+196 PNTKTE
-202 VDSKGFIFVQGIGL
+202 VDSKGSIFIQGVGL

-221 RSIGEVENEVNRLA
+221 RTISEVENEANRLA

-244 KLTIASGQEFS
+244 KLTVASGQEFS

-270 GNNSSILDALNAAGG
+270 GNNSSIIDALNAAGG

-303 RSVDIYKALFSGN
+303 KNVDIYKALFSGN

-327 IFVDKIGE
+327 IFVDRIGD

-356 LQKVINFAGGLLP
+356 LQKIITFAGGLLP

-377 LTGYNA
+377 LTGYDA
-383 NSKQRSAENIAWN
+383 NSKQRTAENIAWN

-415 NTAENVVTIQGNVK
+415 NTAENIVTIQGNVK

-473 ETIPIFLKEFFA
+473 ETIPVFLKEFFA
-485 GMNDPVLQPKDI
+485 GMNDPVLKPKDI

-510 VYGCINIPKHLT
+510 VYGCVNIPKHLT
-522 YVTDMTLNDVM
+522 YTSNMMLNDVM
-533 TDIQFLESDVDD
+533 TDIQFLESDVDVKD
-545 KNSEDNKETEISYK
+545 TEDTKEPEIAYK

-564 NNVQLTA
+564 NDVQLA
-571 GTANSNKL
+571 GGTANSNKL
-579 IPAENVAVEITGAD
+579 IPAENVAVEITSTD

-605 INSDRIKTIPILP
+605 INSDRIKTIPIMP
-618 EDKIFFRTLRGNEI
+618 EDKIFFRTLRGNEV
-632 MKTVKVSGFVKKPGT
+632 MKTVKVSGFVKKPGVF
-647 YTFVEGKRLVDMLE
+647 TFVEGKRLKDMIE

-666 TSEADLRGIVFK
+666 TSEADLRGVVFK

-711 TEGDQESKM
+711 TEGDQKSKM
-720 QMLEMLKADDLTI
+720 EMLEMLKADDLTL
-733 AKKYN
+733 ATKYN

-780 EVYNEQSFVFKKGA
+780 EVYNEQSFVYKKGS

-818 SVNGRAEKISNH
+818 SVNGRAEKIGNGSN
-830 SDIEPGDTI
+830 IEPGDTI